1 MSALQCALWQ
11 QAYAWAC
18 TSPAASGARGTRE
31 LRTVAA
37 QRGHIGDGMQ
47 VRLCGGQLALRGAAA
62 LGQQRERRRRRVA
75 VPPRQ
80 LALQETAA
88 RRWV

>member
-1 MSALQCALWQ
+1 
-11 QAYAWAC
+11 
-18 TSPAASGARGTRE
+18 
-31 LRTVAA
+31 V
-37 QRGHIGDGMQ
+37 Q

-62 LGQQRERRRRRVA
+62 LGQQRERCRRRVA

>member
-1 MSALQCALWQ
+1 MRCS
-11 QAYAWAC
+11 
-18 TSPAASGARGTRE
+18 ARG

-37 QRGHIGDGMQ
+37 QRGHVGDGVQ
-47 VRLCGGQLALRGAAA
+47 VRLRGGQLALRGAAA
-62 LGQQRERRRRRVA
+62 LGEQRERRRRRVA

-80 LALQETAA
+80 LALQEPAA